1 MNGRTSISFKMT
13 CRTCFTDTTGDTLYA
28 IESISSP
35 LPSRLSSLLPSSC
48 FSFHASLA
56 HHPPPFLC
64 LPLLAPSFP
73 PPPSKLDVY
82 TVAERDLFMGDL
94 AHNPQFRASIPP
106 PSKETLVLVAGPEYF
121 TAKVVDYLTKS
132 GYAEDVIVA
141 L

>member
-1 MNGRTSISFKMT
+1 MNGRTSTSFKMT

-28 IESISSP
+28 IDQFLLHCHPVFPPFCRRRAFLFTVHWPTIQPLRSLSP
-35 LPSRLSSLLPSSC
+35 
-48 FSFHASLA
+48 SLA
-56 HHPPPFLC
+56 
-64 LPLLAPSFP
+64 SFP

-132 GYAEDVIVA
+132 G
-141 L
+141 

>member
-1 MNGRTSISFKMT
+1 MPLINFFSIAIPSF
-13 CRTCFTDTTGDTLYA
+13 
-28 IESISSP
+28 
-35 LPSRLSSLLPSSC
+35 LPSAVVALFFSRFIGPPSTPFALSP
-48 FSFHASLA
+48 SLA
-56 HHPPPFLC
+56 
-64 LPLLAPSFP
+64 SFP

-94 AHNPQFRASIPP
+94 GHNPQFRASIPP

-132 GYAEDVIVA
+132 GYTEDVIVT